1 MDEPKTL
8 EERKAILAKHVAAAV
23 PFGARIESQS
33 ETMAVLVTGRQV
45 NHILHF
51 LIGFPTLGFWWLVW
65 IFLAITGGEKRQVVT
80 VDDYGNVLEQKQGGS
95 GGSKLPVIGVG
106 VLGLLLLVGII
117 AVGSSGTEEEPTD
130 QVSIPPTRIAP
141 TRTPLNITVERIYQ
155 AYQENEARAN
165 ATYKEIDLNLQFTVD
180 EIEDRYVIQNLDS
193 IGLVQAQLRFDQE
206 DLIGFN
212 IGDRTNRICELD
224 GFDLD
229 LWLKFDCR

>member
-1 MDEPKTL
+1 MDELKTL
-8 EERKAILAKHVAAAV
+8 EERKALLAKHVAAAV

-33 ETMAVLVTGRQV
+33 ETMAVLVYGRRV

-51 LIGFPTLGFWWLVW
+51 LLGFPTFGFWWLVW
-65 IFLAITGGEKRQVVT
+65 IFLAITGGEKRKVIT
-80 VDDYGNVLEQKQGGS
+80 VDDYGNVLEQGQGG

-117 AVGSSGTEEEPTD
+117 AVSSSGTDEEPTD
-130 QVSIPPTRIAP
+130 QVSVPTIRVAP
-141 TRTPLNITVERIYQ
+141 TRTPLNITVERIYR

-165 ATYKEIDLNLQFTVD
+165 ATYKEINLNLQFTVD

-193 IGLVQAQLRFDQE
+193 IGLVQAQMRFDQE
-206 DLIGFN
+206 DLIRFN
-212 IGDRTNRICELD
+212 IGDRANRICVLD